1 MVTVGFVSEIYN
13 VTENETSVV
22 VCTKLFEG
30 ITDRE
35 FSVSAVVITDS
46 TASKSLKI
54 KGCVMQLLAS
64 VRLVKK

>member
-30 ITDRE
+30 STERE
-35 FSVSAVVITDS
+35 FSVCAVVITDS
-46 TASKSLKI
+46 TASKSLNI
-54 KGCVMQLLAS
+54 WGYVMPLLVS